1 MPSNAIWR
9 NSLTLVSV
17 ILLAASIVYLVKRSV
32 LEHSA
37 DIDFRFIWT
46 AGKLWT
52 LGINPYSPR
61 FTALGH
67 AFFPTGNAIAY
78 WLYPPQWWVMAR
90 PLAAFPVEQALLIW
104 RGSNALLLVAAATA
118 LALTVRHVRPATP
131 LSAVMGLIAI
141 MALMEGTAKTLLL
154 GQTSI
159 LVFAGFCLMGLALLT
174 ARPWPMV
181 VAVVLLLLKPQF
193 ALPIILCLAVT
204 KTWRNSV
211 LIAVALTCL
220 ASLPQLVQFGLLPTV
235 TATLG
240 NIALSAQLPSNQPDQ
255 VTGISHLVWLM
266 TGKTLSSAWAI
277 AFDVIATLGLAAVMG
292 RRPRRDDRD
301 AAALGLVLIAPGL
314 FFLPLHAYDS
324 VALGP
329 IAMLAVVLSGAP
341 RYLAWAAVALALR
354 AGVVSGLF
362 GDRVSG
368 DLLVLSLAALL
379 AMIAAVAAAFMRPQT
394 PKGAAAVGNAPP

>member
-1 MPSNAIWR
+1 
-9 NSLTLVSV
+9 V
-17 ILLAASIVYLVKRSV
+17 SIVYLVKRSV

-46 AGKLWT
+46 AGKLWA

-67 AFFPTGNAIAY
+67 AYFPAGNGIAY

-90 PLAAFPVEQALLIW
+90 PLAALPVEQALVIW
-104 RGSNALLLVAAATA
+104 RGSNALLLVSAATP

-131 LSAVMGLIAI
+131 LWAVMALIAI

-159 LVFAGFCLMGLALLT
+159 LVFAGFCLMGVALLT

-181 VAVVLLLLKPQF
+181 VALVLLLLKPQF
-193 ALPIILCLAVT
+193 ALPIILCLAMM
-204 KTWRNSV
+204 KTWRNAV
-211 LIAVALTCL
+211 LIAVVVTCL
-220 ASLPQLVQFGLLPTV
+220 ASLPQVVQFGLLTTV

-240 NIALSAQLPSNQPDQ
+240 NIALSGQLPSNQPDQ
-255 VTGISHLVWLM
+255 LIGVSHLVWLM
-266 TGKTLSSAWAI
+266 TGKTMSNPSAI
-277 AFDVIATLGLAAVMG
+277 ALDVIVTLGLATVIC
-292 RRPRRDDRD
+292 RRPAMDARDQ
-301 AAALGLVLIAPGL
+301 ASLGLVLIAPGL

-368 DLLVLSLAALL
+368 DLLVLSLAALVAL
-379 AMIAAVAAAFMRPQT
+379 MAAVAAAVRRPQT
-394 PKGAAAVGNAPP
+394 PKGAADLGDAPP